1 MLVLLR
7 FLVFHPF
14 DILKR
19 ETGPKRFFSF
29 MPVGRK
35 VKKRNAFDL
44 RSTVLLE

>member
-19 ETGPKRFFSF
+19 ATGPKRFYSV
-29 MPVGRK
+29 MPVGSK
-35 VKKRNAFDL
+35 VKKRDAFDL
-44 RSTVLLE
+44 RNTVLLE